1 MSDTPIHHVSDTAI
15 WVAACRAQDSRRP
28 AALFHDRFADQLV
41 GALLRLATSYR
52 PSSLISCNFPAH
64 NL

>member
-1 MSDTPIHHVSDTAI
+1 MSDTPIHHVADTAI
-15 WVAACRAQDSRRP
+15 WSPPAAPRIP

-52 PSSLISCNFPAH
+52 PSSLISCNVPAH